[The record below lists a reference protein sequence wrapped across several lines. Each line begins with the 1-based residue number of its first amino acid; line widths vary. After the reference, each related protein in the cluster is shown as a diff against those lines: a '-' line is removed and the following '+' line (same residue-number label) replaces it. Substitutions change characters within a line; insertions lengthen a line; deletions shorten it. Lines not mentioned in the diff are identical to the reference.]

1 MLREHAQ
8 VFKRLMMF
16 ADAMVAA
23 SAFVAAYLLR
33 DKIQDIYPLEA
44 YLKLLPFFVLIWVGF
59 FTALGMYNSFRIKP
73 LSDIISII
81 FETSMFGFVIFGS
94 VLYMLK
100 LHEISRTLVFMM
112 FGSAVIFFIVEKVAL
127 IKSFRFVRKRG
138 YNTRNILIVGTNRRA
153 LHFAEV
159 VERHSEWG
167 FRVLGFLDEDPKRKG
182 EELDKHKVIGAFSD
196 LLSIL
201 HNKVVDHV
209 VFVVHRMWFE
219 KIEDL
224 IRICETEGIPASVT
238 VDIYEQ
244 KISRAKQNDFHGI
257 PLLTFES
264 APTNEWQLAAK
275 RIFDLSFSL
284 VFLILFS
291 PVFLFI
297 ASAIKMSSAGPV
309 LFRQE
314 RCGLNGRRF
323 MFYKFRTMID
333 GAEGKLGELLDCNEM
348 GGPVFKMKNDPRITP
363 IGKFLRRY
371 SLDELPQLWNI
382 FLGQMSF
389 VGPRPPIPKEVNKY
403 DNWQR
408 RRLSMKP
415 GLTCLWQ
422 ISGRNEIKNFEQWM
436 KLDLKYIDNWSLW
449 LDLKIFFKTIPV
461 VLLAKGAK

>member
-1 MLREHAQ
+1 
-8 VFKRLMMF
+8 MMF

-23 SAFVAAYLLR
+23 AAFVVAYLLR

-44 YLKLLPFFVLIWVGF
+44 YLKLLPFFILIWVGF

-73 LSDIISII
+73 ISDVISII

-94 VLYMLK
+94 VLYVLK
-100 LHEISRTLVFMM
+100 LHEISRALVFMI
-112 FGSAVIFFIVEKVAL
+112 FASAVIFFIVEKVAL
-127 IKSFRFVRKRG
+127 VKSFRFVRKRG

-153 LHFAEV
+153 LQFAEV

-182 EELDKHKVIGAFSD
+182 EEVDKHKVIGAFSD
-196 LLSIL
+196 LVSIL

-209 VFVVHRMWFE
+209 VFVVPRMWFE

-244 KISRAKQNDFHGI
+244 KISRAKQSDFHGI

-275 RIFDLSFSL
+275 RIFDLTFSL
-284 VFLILFS
+284 IFLILFS

-297 ASAIKMSSAGPV
+297 AAAIKMTSTGPV

-323 MFYKFRTMID
+323 MFYKFRTMVD
-333 GAEGKLGELLDCNEM
+333 RAEEKLGDLLGCNEM
-348 GGPVFKMKNDPRITP
+348 GGPVFKMKNDPRMTP
-363 IGKFLRRY
+363 VGKFLRRF

-389 VGPRPPIPKEVNKY
+389 VGPRPPIPREVNKY

-449 LDLKIFFKTIPV
+449 LDLIIFFKTIPV